1 MANSYSTIRYKESFG
16 DLEVL
21 CPLEIIANSQ
31 FPMLLSDSMHTVSTN
46 ETTFSLLIICFL
58 CIVITLPLLYAIARR
73 NIVIIAFQEVFRQD
87 RPSRTVIRL
96 NTGIII
102 ILMLLFNKGRGDFF
116 IEENSISGR
125 EDAFKCSFC
134 KQKKTCLVLH
144 CYSYEYLSF
153 PPQIWSLYIKAASLL
168 IIN

>member
-16 DLEVL
+16 DLEVI

-58 CIVITLPLLYAIARR
+58 CIIITLPLLYAIARR

-116 IEENSISGR
+116 IEEIVYLVAKTHSNVHFANRKKRVLFSIVIH
-125 EDAFKCSFC
+125 
-134 KQKKTCLVLH
+134 TN
-144 CYSYEYLSF
+144 
-153 PPQIWSLYIKAASLL
+153 I
-168 IIN
+168 